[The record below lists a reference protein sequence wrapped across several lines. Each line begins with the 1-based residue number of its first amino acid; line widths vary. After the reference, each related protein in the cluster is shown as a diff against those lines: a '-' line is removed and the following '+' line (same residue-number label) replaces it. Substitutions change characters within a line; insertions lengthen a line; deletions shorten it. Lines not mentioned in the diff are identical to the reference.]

1 MSRFYVPP
9 ECVADGKI
17 IIRGKELHHAKD
29 VMRLAAGDAIAVFD
43 GTGKEY
49 HGVIQKADKEQMIIA
64 IEKTL
69 EQKTGGC
76 RLTLVQALP
85 KSDKMD
91 LIVEKAT
98 ELGVEKIIPTLTE
111 RTIVRPDTKKEN
123 LKVERW
129 RKIALVAAKQC
140 GRTTIP
146 EVMPI
151 TEFEDSLKALND
163 SEIKIIPCLYE
174 NTKAFKEI
182 LRGQKCKVLRQQG
195 KSAVIFIGPEGD
207 FTKKEIEEAKAIGAI
222 PVSLGN
228 EVLRSETAAICALS
242 VLNYEL
248 RW

>member
-9 ECVADGKI
+9 KCVADGKI
-17 IIRGKELHHAKD
+17 IIRGNELHHAKD
-29 VMRLAAGDAIAVFD
+29 VMRLASGDAIAVFD

-49 HGVIQKADKEQMIIA
+49 HGVIQKADKEQMTIA
-64 IEKTL
+64 IQKTL
-69 EQKTGGC
+69 ERKTGGC

-98 ELGVEKIIPTLTE
+98 ELGVEKIIPTMTE

-146 EVMPI
+146 EIMPI
-151 TEFEDSLKALND
+151 TGFEDSLKALTD

-174 NTKAFKEI
+174 NTKTLKE
-182 LRGQKCKVLRQQG
+182 VLSEAKGRVLG
-195 KSAVIFIGPEGD
+195 GDKSAAVFIGPEGD

>member
-9 ECVADGKI
+9 ECVTIGKI
-17 IIRGKELHHAKD
+17 IIRGGELHHARD
-29 VMRLAAGDAIAVFD
+29 VMRLATGDAIVVFD

-49 HGVIQKADKEQMIIA
+49 HGIIQKVDKEQMTVTIK
-64 IEKTL
+64 KTV
-69 EQKTGGC
+69 ERKSEGC
-76 RLTLVQALP
+76 RLILVQALP

-98 ELGVEKIIPTLTE
+98 ELGVERVIPVTTE
-111 RTIVRPDTKKEN
+111 RTVVRPDTKKEN

-129 RKIALVAAKQC
+129 RKIALIAAKQC

-151 TEFEDSLKALND
+151 TGFEDSLKALND

-174 NTKAFKEI
+174 NTKALKEV
-182 LRGQKCKVLRQQG
+182 LREAQGKVLRQQG

-207 FTKKEIEEAKAIGAI
+207 FVKKEVEAAKAIGAI
-222 PVSLGN
+222 PVSFGR
-228 EVLRSETAAICALS
+228 EILRSETAAICALS

>member
-9 ECVADGKI
+9 ECVSGAKI
-17 IIRGKELHHAKD
+17 IIRGDELHHARD
-29 VMRLAAGDAIAVFD
+29 VMRLAADDEITVFD

-49 HGVIQKADKEQMIIA
+49 HGIIRQVDKGQMVIT

-69 EQKTGGC
+69 ERKAEGC
-76 RLTLVQALP
+76 RVTLVQALP

-98 ELGVEKIIPTLTE
+98 ELGVERIIPAVTE
-111 RTIVRPDTKKEN
+111 RTVVRADTKGEN
-123 LKVERW
+123 VKVERW

-140 GRTTIP
+140 GRSTIP
-146 EVMPI
+146 EVSGI
-151 TEFEDSLKALND
+151 TGFEDSLKALNGQ
-163 SEIKIIPCLYE
+163 EIKIIPCLYDD
-174 NTKAFKEI
+174 TKALKD
-182 LRGQKCKVLRQQG
+182 VLKGRKAG
-195 KSAVIFIGPEGD
+195 SAAVFIGPEGD
-207 FTKKEIEEAKAIGAI
+207 FTKREVEEAKAIGAI
-222 PVSLGN
+222 TVSLGN

>member
-1 MSRFYVPP
+1 MNRFYVPP
-9 ECVADGKI
+9 ECVAGGKI
-17 IIRGKELHHAKD
+17 MIRGDELHHARD
-29 VMRLAAGDAIAVFD
+29 VMRLASGDRIAVFD
-43 GTGKEY
+43 GTGREY
-49 HGVIQKADKEQMIIA
+49 RGVILKVDKEQMIVA
-64 IEKTL
+64 IEKTV
-69 EQKTGGC
+69 ERKDEGC
-76 RLTLVQALP
+76 RLILVQALP

-98 ELGVEKIIPTLTE
+98 ELGATTIIPVTTG
-111 RTIVRPDTKKEN
+111 RTVVRPDAKKEN

-151 TEFEDSLKALND
+151 TGFADALKALND
-163 SEIKIIPCLYE
+163 AEIKIIPCLSE
-174 NTKAFKEI
+174 NTKALKE
-182 LRGQKCKVLRQQG
+182 VLKGRRV
-195 KSAVIFIGPEGD
+195 KSAAVFIGPEGD
-207 FTKKEIEEAKAIGAI
+207 FTEKEINDAKAAGAV
-222 PVSLGN
+222 PVSLGP

>member
-9 ECVADGKI
+9 ECVSGGKI
-17 IIRGKELHHAKD
+17 VIRGDELHHARD
-29 VMRLAAGDAIAVFD
+29 VMRLAADDEITVFD

-49 HGVIQKADKEQMIIA
+49 HGIIREVDKGQMIIA

-69 EQKTGGC
+69 ERKAGGC
-76 RLTLVQALP
+76 RLTLIQALP

-98 ELGVEKIIPTLTE
+98 ELGVERIIPTVTE
-111 RTIVRPDTKKEN
+111 RTVVRPDIKKES

-129 RKIALVAAKQC
+129 RKIALIAAKQC
-140 GRTTIP
+140 GRSTIP
-146 EVMPI
+146 EVSGI
-151 TEFEDSLKALND
+151 TGFEGSLKALND
-163 SEIKIIPCLYE
+163 PEIKIMPCLYDD
-174 NTKAFKEI
+174 TKALKEV
-182 LRGQKCKVLRQQG
+182 LRGRKFG
-195 KSAVIFIGPEGD
+195 SAAVFIGPEGD
-207 FTKKEIEEAKAIGAI
+207 FTKREVEEAKAIGAI